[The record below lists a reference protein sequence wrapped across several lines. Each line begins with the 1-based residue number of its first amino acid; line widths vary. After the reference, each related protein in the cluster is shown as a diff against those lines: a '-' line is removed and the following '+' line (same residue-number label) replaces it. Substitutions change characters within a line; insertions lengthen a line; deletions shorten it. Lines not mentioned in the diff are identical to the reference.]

1 MKGKS
6 LIVLA
11 VMLILPVFVFSAQFH
26 SVPLGNEAYRLIDVA
41 VVRGAVSNQSDV
53 RPYNYNLVR
62 SLLNEMLSSDC
73 FSASEKSHI
82 NSVLEDLESLYGTAP
97 TSEFTDL
104 FKNGYLRSAA
114 PNSTSVGGMASFDF
128 TIGVDSTEGAEDV
141 LDVRINGQAY
151 IRGDLFSFMSYDL
164 NFKLNLDRIDPRARL
179 TTDLQ
184 INCDGFYMDFFHPGN
199 RLTVLPI
206 PEDAPEDEKGVFGLF
221 LGIEAFPEIS
231 LNFKDELFTA
241 RFGTVKRSW
250 GPGYNNLGL
259 SGSARAFDAIELG
272 FSPVSWF
279 SYHVLVGSLGN
290 VSLDSVNGVEWP
302 SENMDAK
309 NGKYSNN
316 FSMHRV
322 DLEPLN
328 GMRFGIW
335 ESVVWRKR
343 FEISYL
349 NPFSIYMFAQNALG
363 DYDNVLAGF
372 DFSYTIP
379 GIGRLYAALAMDELN
394 NLKFISNPRNILS
407 YQIGAEFSPGFLDFS
422 LLTVQATYVP
432 AFFGSHYQDQE
443 PLFADV
449 PYTTAYVNKG
459 QNIGYPV
466 NPDTFEILMNFKT
479 TISEGLSLDL
489 TVKDQMRSAQ
499 YSYKTTGTDI
509 LTYMSYDAYD
519 YGEGGD
525 FGEYYKRDFFQNI
538 WNNAFNVEAV
548 VEKKLNAFPITISFG
563 LNCIWDMTRPF
574 NPTVKHGYEG
584 YDYNPGTVEF
594 TDDWVNT
601 VIVNMSM
608 GARIYY

>member
-11 VMLILPVFVFSAQFH
+11 VLLILPVFVFSAQFH
-26 SVPLGNEAYRLIDVA
+26 SVPLGNDAYRLIDAA
-41 VVRGAVSNQSDV
+41 VVRGAVSPQCDV
-53 RPYNYNLVR
+53 RPYNYNVVR
-62 SLLNEMLSSDC
+62 DLLNEMLSSDC
-73 FSASEKSHI
+73 FSASEKSYI
-82 NSVLEDLESLYGTAP
+82 NSVLTDLESLYGTAP

-114 PNSTSVGGMASFDF
+114 PNSTSIGGMASFDF

-179 TTDLQ
+179 TTDLL
-184 INCDGFYMDFFHPGN
+184 INCDGFYMDLFHAGT

-206 PEDAPEDEKGVFGLF
+206 PADIPEDEKGLFGMF
-221 LGIEAFPEIS
+221 LGIEAFPEVS
-231 LNFKDELFTA
+231 LSFKDELFTA
-241 RFGTVKRSW
+241 RFGTVKRNW

-259 SGSARAFDAIELG
+259 SGSARAFDALELS
-272 FSPVSWF
+272 FKPVSWF

-302 SENMDAK
+302 SESMDLK

-322 DLEPLN
+322 DLEPLS
-328 GMRFGIW
+328 GMRIGIW

-349 NPFSIYMFAQNALG
+349 NPFAIYMFAQNALG

-372 DFSYTIP
+372 DFSYTLP
-379 GIGRLYAALAMDELN
+379 GFGRFYVALAMDELN
-394 NLKFISNPRNILS
+394 NLRFISNPRNILS
-407 YQIGAEFSPGFLDFS
+407 YQIGAEFSPRFLNFS

-432 AFFGSHYQDQE
+432 AFFGTHYQDAV

-466 NPDTFEILMNFKT
+466 NPDTIELLLNFNT

-489 TVKDQMRSAQ
+489 TVKDQIRSAQ

-509 LTYMSYDAYD
+509 LTYMSYSAYDNGDDGD
-519 YGEGGD
+519 YGE
-525 FGEYYKRDFFQNI
+525 YRKRAFFENI
-538 WNNAFNVEAV
+538 WNNALNIDVK
-548 VEKKLNAFPITISFG
+548 VEKKLDVFPITACFG
-563 LNCIWDMTRPF
+563 INGTWDRTRAF
-574 NPTVKHGYEG
+574 NPTVRHDSEG
-584 YDYNPGTVEF
+584 FNYNPGLVEF
-594 TDDWVNT
+594 TEDWVNT
-601 VIVNMSM
+601 IIVNASI
-608 GARIYY
+608 GAKIYY